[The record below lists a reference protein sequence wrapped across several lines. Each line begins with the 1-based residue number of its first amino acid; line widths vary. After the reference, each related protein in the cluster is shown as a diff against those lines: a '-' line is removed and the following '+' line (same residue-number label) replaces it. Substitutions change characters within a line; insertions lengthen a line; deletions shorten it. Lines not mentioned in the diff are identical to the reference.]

1 VRERGES
8 LSSSGGSNVGYWPT
22 SDTARGTGPAAP
34 ASRFVTSPEEQTSQ
48 LPSVVDAEMGETCKA
63 EAEGDGMNDLSALLG
78 TEGNDKFLLDLLW
91 PG

>member
-1 VRERGES
+1 
-8 LSSSGGSNVGYWPT
+8 
-22 SDTARGTGPAAP
+22 
-34 ASRFVTSPEEQTSQ
+34 VTSPEEQTSQ